1 MLALVTGGN
10 KGIGFAIAKKL
21 AESRIDV
28 IIAAR
33 DKKKLKEA
41 VKRLAGSTKAKI
53 LAFPC
58 DVTRKSDIREL
69 AGSVSKVGQ
78 LDILV
83 NDAGVALRRNLAE
96 TEEEEIDSMIDVN
109 LRGLIHCTKA
119 FLPAMLERRKGIII
133 NMASGAGKEAFPKMS
148 IYCATKF
155 GVVGFTAALGKE
167 VAGSGVHVYSIC
179 PGATDT
185 DMWHSLYPGEPAEYT
200 AEDVAV
206 EVMEAIRHAG
216 RLEPGSA
223 IDVTKRV

>member
-21 AESRIDV
+21 AESGVDV

-33 DKKKLKEA
+33 DKKKLNEA
-41 VKRLAGSTKAKI
+41 AKRLAALTKAKI

-58 DVTRKSDIREL
+58 DVTRKSDIVKL
-69 AGSVSKVGQ
+69 ARLVSKVGQ

-83 NDAGVALRRNLAE
+83 NDAGVAMRRNLAE
-96 TEEEEIDSMIDVN
+96 TEDAEIDAMIDVN

-119 FLPAMLERRKGIII
+119 FLPAMLERRRGVII
-133 NMASGAGKEAFPKMS
+133 NMASGAGKEAYPKMS
-148 IYCATKF
+148 VYCASKF
-155 GVVGFTAALGKE
+155 GVVGFSAALGKE
-167 VAGSGVHVYSIC
+167 VAKAGVHVYSIC

-185 DMWHSLYPGEPAEYT
+185 DMWHSLYPGEPADFT
-200 AEDVAV
+200 AEDVAI

-216 RLEPGSA
+216 KLEPGSA
-223 IDVTKRV
+223 IDVTKRG